1 MNIREFC
8 ENLQNIYDEMWRTF
22 SEYQKASGLNCLEGC
37 GKCCNNPEVEASVME
52 MLPLALRM
60 HDEGKLEYWIDRLES
75 SEQAHCLMYQPHSP
89 DGSLGQCGVYKERPS
104 LCRMFGVSG
113 YYNKHREVTLSVCK
127 LIKDKY
133 PELLAQ
139 REKEVSEEKTPML
152 ITWSYRLA
160 QLDPALI
167 QDRLPINQAFKK
179 ALEKIAL
186 YAQYQEIP

>member
-22 SEYQKASGLNCLEGC
+22 SEYQKGTGLHCLEGC
-37 GKCCNNPEVEASVME
+37 GKCCNNPEVEASVIE

-60 HDEGKLEYWIDRLES
+60 YDEGKLEFWFEQLES
-75 SEQAHCLMYQPHSP
+75 TTQDHCLMYQPHSP

-113 YYNKHREVTLSVCK
+113 FYNKHREITLSICK
-127 LIKDKY
+127 LIREKY
-133 PELLAQ
+133 PELTQ
-139 REKEVSEEKTPML
+139 ENEKLVTQEKTPML
-152 ITWSYRLA
+152 VTWSYRLA

-167 QDRLPINQAFKK
+167 QDRMPINEAFKK
-179 ALEKIAL
+179 ALEKVAL
-186 YAQYQEIP
+186 YAQYQESP

>member
-22 SEYQKASGLNCLEGC
+22 SEYQKASGLHCLEGC

-60 HDEGKLEYWIDRLES
+60 HDEGKLEYWIDQLEMT
-75 SEQAHCLMYQPHSP
+75 EQEHCLMYRPHSP
-89 DGSLGQCGVYKERPS
+89 DGSKGQCGVYNERPS

-113 YYNKHREVTLSVCK
+113 FYNKHREVTLSVCK

-133 PELLAQ
+133 PELLTQ

-186 YAQYQEIP
+186 YAQYQDIP